1 MESVL
6 KKTSKRAKHPRH
18 LQRKVD
24 NAEPA
29 SYVKI
34 DTDLI
39 LSLPQN
45 SKGFVTSVFRSDEI
59 SKFNTD
65 KDCLWVEI
73 LNKSFGELI
82 KIKKNQPL
90 GFVVVEPQHLK
101 LKYETSDSK
110 KKIVVQKKK
119 EIEEAAKADDNT
131 GNLEA
136 FLTATTF
143 CLCRQRCG

>member
-39 LSLPQN
+39 P
-45 SKGFVTSVFRSDEI
+45 
-59 SKFNTD
+59 
-65 KDCLWVEI
+65 
-73 LNKSFGELI
+73 
-82 KIKKNQPL
+82 
-90 GFVVVEPQHLK
+90 
-101 LKYETSDSK
+101 
-110 KKIVVQKKK
+110 
-119 EIEEAAKADDNT
+119 
-131 GNLEA
+131 
-136 FLTATTF
+136 
-143 CLCRQRCG
+143 

>member
-6 KKTSKRAKHPRH
+6 KKTRKRAKHPRH

-45 SKGFVTSVFRSDEI
+45 SKGFVTSIFRSDEI

-65 KDCLWVEI
+65 KDCL
-73 LNKSFGELI
+73 
-82 KIKKNQPL
+82 
-90 GFVVVEPQHLK
+90 
-101 LKYETSDSK
+101 
-110 KKIVVQKKK
+110 
-119 EIEEAAKADDNT
+119 
-131 GNLEA
+131 
-136 FLTATTF
+136 
-143 CLCRQRCG
+143 

>member
-1 MESVL
+1 M
-6 KKTSKRAKHPRH
+6 
-18 LQRKVD
+18 
-24 NAEPA
+24 
-29 SYVKI
+29 
-34 DTDLI
+34 
-39 LSLPQN
+39 
-45 SKGFVTSVFRSDEI
+45 
-59 SKFNTD
+59 
-65 KDCLWVEI
+65 
-73 LNKSFGELI
+73 NKSFGELI

-101 LKYETSDSK
+101 LKYEMSDSK